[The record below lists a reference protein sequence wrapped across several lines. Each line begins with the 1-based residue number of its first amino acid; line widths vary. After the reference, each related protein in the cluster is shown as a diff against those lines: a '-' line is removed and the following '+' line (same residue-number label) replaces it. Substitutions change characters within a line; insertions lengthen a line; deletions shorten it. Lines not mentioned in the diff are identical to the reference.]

1 MVAFWKKIVGEVK
14 SVKTRPARELDWY
27 EKENVSDERDKSI
40 VEGKTALLITFSVPA
55 LLDCMSIC

>member
-1 MVAFWKKIVGEVK
+1 
-14 SVKTRPARELDWY
+14 LDWY